1 MSFNVKYLEYTLYRS
16 SWSYINGNITQS
28 MCAGEEDVLVMDGGQ
43 GDTYRKASVNVTLQI
58 QPQNNCNNASLTPPQ
73 EPLTHC
79 NEIGIW
85 PITAVNNTINGTCY
99 KGIFKG
105 VKCTH
110 AQSNVLFFHCTAT
123 RYCGK
128 NGVWGSVMCMLSEE
142 FSEIANEVSL

>member
-28 MCAGEEDVLVMDGGQ
+28 VCAGEEDVLVMDGGQ

-73 EPLTHC
+73 ESLTHC
-79 NEIGIW
+79 SEIGIW
-85 PITAVNNTINGTCY
+85 PTTAVNNTINGTCY

-110 AQSNVLFFHCTAT
+110 A
-123 RYCGK
+123 
-128 NGVWGSVMCMLSEE
+128 
-142 FSEIANEVSL
+142 

>member
-1 MSFNVKYLEYTLYRS
+1 
-16 SWSYINGNITQS
+16 
-28 MCAGEEDVLVMDGGQ
+28 MDGGQ

-58 QPQNNCNNASLTPPQ
+58 QPQK
-73 EPLTHC
+73 PLTHC
-79 NEIGIW
+79 NKIGIW
-85 PITAVNNTINGTCY
+85 PTTAVNNTINGTCY

-110 AQSNVLFFHCTAT
+110 ARSNVLFFHCTAT

-128 NGVWGSVMCMLSEE
+128 NGVWGSVMCMYSKE

>member
-1 MSFNVKYLEYTLYRS
+1 MSFNVRFLEYTLYRT

-28 MCAGEEDVLVMDGGQ
+28 VCTGEEDVLVMDGGQ

-58 QPQNNCNNASLTPPQ
+58 QP
-73 EPLTHC
+73 LTHC
-79 NEIGIW
+79 NKIGIW
-85 PITAVNNTINGTCY
+85 PKTAVNNKINGTCY

-110 AQSNVLFFHCTAT
+110 ARSNVLFFHYTAT
-123 RYCGK
+123 RYCGE